1 MNAKWGQ
8 NRRVTAEKKAK
19 RNNIN
24 NNSNTKRL
32 EGLRSREW

>member
-19 RNNIN
+19 QN
-24 NNSNTKRL
+24 NNNNDSNKTS
-32 EGLRSREW
+32 GTI